1 MRGNSNFK
9 SHFDELKNIKT
20 HYLDNEEEV
29 EEQNNLSRTK
39 KRNTREVM

>member
-1 MRGNSNFK
+1 MRSNSNFQ

-29 EEQNNLSRTK
+29 EG
-39 KRNTREVM
+39 